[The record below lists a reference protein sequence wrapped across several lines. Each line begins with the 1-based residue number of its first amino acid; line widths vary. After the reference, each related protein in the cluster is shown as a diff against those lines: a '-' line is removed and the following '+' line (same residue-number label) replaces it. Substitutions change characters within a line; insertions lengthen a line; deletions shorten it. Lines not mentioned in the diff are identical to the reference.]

1 MTRLVVNFRLAA
13 RALRRN
19 TLRTALTML
28 GMIIGVGAVVTMA
41 ALGNGAERTVEQEV
55 RSAGTNLV
63 NVRAGNY
70 TRGGEDSNIPSGLGA
85 ATTLSVADLDAI
97 RRDVRGVK
105 RAAATVRLRAW
116 VAEVRE
122 TAVSGTNQIP
132 KRFYGQVA
140 GTDVEWPA
148 ILASST
154 GSFARGRFFN
164 DREVASRASVA
175 VLGAAVAER
184 LFGASAN
191 VVGRTVA
198 MRDRRFT
205 IVGLWQMSDEDQSET
220 VFVPYT
226 ALQDL
231 LGISYLH
238 GITVEVA
245 QSGDGSRV
253 ASDIAGLLRR
263 RHRASIEAASAA
275 VARFRQGGILGNQ
288 MPRPGAPP
296 GGRGAAG
303 PPDDFTVKTQA
314 AEALTKG
321 LYTSVAAF
329 VLANMPKL
337 DEINMQEM
345 ASTLQRA
352 GATMTALLAGMAAI
366 SLIVGGIGIMN
377 IMLVSVTERTR
388 EIGLRRAVGARA
400 RDVRMQFLVEAVTL
414 ALAGGAVGLVA
425 GWISSGLLT
434 WALEW
439 PTAISASSIALALAV
454 AAAVGVFFGFYP
466 AERASK
472 LTPIDALRHE

>member
-1 MTRLVVNFRLAA
+1 MTHLIVNVRLAA
-13 RALRRN
+13 RALSRN
-19 TLRTALTML
+19 KLRTALTML
-28 GMIIGVGAVVTMA
+28 GMVIGVGAVVTMA
-41 ALGNGAERTVEQEV
+41 ALGNGAGRTVEQEV

-70 TRGGEDSNIPSGLGA
+70 TRGGEESNIPSGLGA
-85 ATTLSVADLDAI
+85 ATTMSAADLDAI
-97 RRDVRGVK
+97 RRDVGGV
-105 RAAATVRLRAW
+105 RHAVPTVRLRAW
-116 VAEVRE
+116 VVEVQE
-122 TAVSGTNQIP
+122 TPALGANQIP
-132 KRFYGQVA
+132 RRFYGQVV

-148 ILASST
+148 VFTSSS
-154 GSFARGRFFN
+154 GRSARGRFFN
-164 DREVASRASVA
+164 AQEVTSRASVT
-175 VLGAAVAER
+175 VLGSAVAER

-191 VVGRTVA
+191 VVGRTVGI
-198 MRDRRFT
+198 RDRRFT
-205 IVGLWQMSDEDQSET
+205 VVGLSGASDDDQIET
-220 VFVPYT
+220 VCVPYT

-238 GITVEVA
+238 GMTVQVA
-245 QSGDGSRV
+245 ESGDASRV

-275 VARFRQGGILGNQ
+275 VARLRQGGILGNQ
-288 MPRPGAPP
+288 MPSGASS
-296 GGRGAAG
+296 AAG

-329 VLANMPKL
+329 VLANMPRL

-352 GATMTALLAGMAAI
+352 GATMTALLAGIAAI

-377 IMLVSVTERTR
+377 IMLVSVTERTQ

-400 RDVRMQFLVEAVTL
+400 RDVRLQFLVEAVTL
-414 ALAGGAVGLVA
+414 ALAGGIVGLVA
-425 GWISSGLLT
+425 GLVSSGLMT
-434 WALEW
+434 WVLEW
-439 PTAISASSIALALAV
+439 PTAVSASSVALALAV
-454 AAAVGVFFGFYP
+454 AAGVGVFFGFYP